1 MSGMPGDVLD
11 GSVVSVDF
19 ERVTRVVSLEFQVQE
34 ALLERGVPTYFL
46 VEGQETKR
54 AFLRVLD
61 GLAGLGLSA
70 VLRRV
75 GGRVV
80 LRVVAGVSVKRSNVL
95 VNWVLFFATV
105 VTTFVTGYFLSGG
118 VVNPVV
124 GGAAFTVAILAVL
137 GTHEMGHKL
146 TARRR
151 GIAATSPYFI
161 PGPPPFGTFGAVIM
175 QRSLPPNRD
184 ALFDVGAAGP
194 VAGFV
199 VATVV
204 SAVGLTLLVPSP
216 AVEATGIGVPVLWL
230 LLERFLSVFNLIP
243 AAPPGGILLLHPVA
257 FAGWV
262 GILVTMLNLLPA
274 AMLDGGHVAR
284 STVGEKLRY
293 VLTVLSILYLVVEEF
308 YPMAVLVFL
317 ISLYKHPGPLDDVS
331 SLSLGRK
338 VLSIALVGIFVLC
351 VIPSSPFSP
360 SV

>member
-1 MSGMPGDVLD
+1 
-11 GSVVSVDF
+11 
-19 ERVTRVVSLEFQVQE
+19 
-34 ALLERGVPTYFL
+34 
-46 VEGQETKR
+46 
-54 AFLRVLD
+54 
-61 GLAGLGLSA
+61 
-70 VLRRV
+70 
-75 GGRVV
+75 
-80 LRVVAGVSVKRSNVL
+80 
-95 VNWVLFFATV
+95 VLFFATV